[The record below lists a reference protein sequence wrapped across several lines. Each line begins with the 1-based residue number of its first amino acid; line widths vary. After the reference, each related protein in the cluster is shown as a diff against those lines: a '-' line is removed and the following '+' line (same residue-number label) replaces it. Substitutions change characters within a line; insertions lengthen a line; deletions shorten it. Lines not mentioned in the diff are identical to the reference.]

1 MSVTARFTPSVQT
14 RCTNIG
20 AFMDRP
26 AFRSLSRLNTQL
38 TSTAKAIGKR
48 LNEGSAAAQ
57 TASGATLW
65 SADDH
70 RTRRRLGRRLRSDT
84 SDNIVI
90 GADQVVGKC
99 VESELPGVPHRP
111 LPDSGKNL
119 RIGRYLGANR
129 GIDHRVHVAIAFG

>member
-38 TSTAKAIGKR
+38 TSTAQAIGKR
-48 LNEGSAAAQ
+48 LNEGSAAAKA
-57 TASGATLW
+57 ASGASLLSANAGAGVTLG
-65 SADDH
+65 SADDPG
-70 RTRRRLGRRLRSDT
+70 TRRGLGRRLRSDT

-90 GADQVVGKC
+90 GADQVVGKR
-99 VESELPGVPHRP
+99 VESELPGVRHRP
-111 LPDSGKNL
+111 LHDSGKNL
-119 RIGRYLGANR
+119 RIGR
-129 GIDHRVHVAIAFG
+129 